1 MYISVSLTSAPFDK
15 LGKIVEEIDKSDAD
29 AIHIDISD
37 GSLFPI
43 LIFAP
48 KVVKD
53 IRPYSKKPIDVH
65 LGTIN
70 PTWLIDEVA
79 DAGADACAIQWDNC
93 EYPRFTLDHV
103 YRLGMRGGVVVSP
116 KFDIP
121 DMSYARDRFDYIIV
135 QTVEPIP
142 SYQFLPH
149 MAEKIMKHKPLDRNK
164 GITWFMDGDVTFANL
179 DIVVRSG
186 VDALVI
192 GSLITGAPN
201 IPDRVGEIKEKIL
214 EIQKTM

>member
-1 MYISVSLTSAPFDK
+1 MYISVSLTSAPYDK

-29 AIHIDISD
+29 AVHIDISD

-53 IRPYSKKPIDVH
+53 LRPYTKKPIDVH
-65 LGTIN
+65 LGTVN

-79 DAGADACAIQWDNC
+79 EAGADACSIQWDNC
-93 EYPRFTLDHV
+93 EYPRHTLDHV
-103 YRLGMRGGVVVSP
+103 CRLGMRGGVVITP
-116 KFDIP
+116 KSDIP
-121 DMSYARDRFDYIIV
+121 DMSYARDRFDYVIV

-142 SYQFLPH
+142 SYQFLPF
-149 MAEKIMKHKPLDRNK
+149 MAEKIRTHKFLERNK
-164 GITWFMDGDVTFANL
+164 GITWFIDGDVTFANL
-179 DIVVRSG
+179 DVVVHSG

-201 IPDRVGEIKEKIL
+201 IPDRIREIKERIFD
-214 EIQKTM
+214 IQKSM